1 MSLATGELKSISK
14 LIPMA
19 RRKQYFGRSQV
30 QQLELYMDE
39 EQDGVNLLKT
49 AKVPLR
55 EATKSFPFQSF
66 KAILELSWKDNSKYC
81 KYPLV

>member
-30 QQLELYMDE
+30 QLELYMDE
-39 EQDGVNLLKT
+39 EQDGVDLLKT

>member
-19 RRKQYFGRSQV
+19 RRKQYFERSQV
-30 QQLELYMDE
+30 QQLGLYMDE
-39 EQDGVNLLKT
+39 EQDGVDLLKT

-55 EATKSFPFQSF
+55 EATRVSPSR
-66 KAILELSWKDNSKYC
+66 ASK
-81 KYPLV
+81 LF